1 METQRT
7 EKKKKMGILLLSQGL
22 RALLDCV
29 CMCVCVHMD
38 SGAHVC
44 SHAYAQ
50 VCAFTEIENLTSLSS
65 ATIQL
70 SLFVRALLLLWISLN
85 RLV

>member
-7 EKKKKMGILLLSQGL
+7 EKKKKMGILLLSKGL
-22 RALLDCV
+22 RALFDCV
-29 CMCVCVHMD
+29 CMYVCVCVHMD

-44 SHAYAQ
+44 SYAHAQ
-50 VCAFTEIENLTSLSS
+50 VCAFTEIGNLSSLSTG
-65 ATIQL
+65 TIQL
-70 SLFVRALLLLWISLN
+70 FRALLLLWIPLN

>member
-7 EKKKKMGILLLSQGL
+7 QKKKKMGILLLSQGL

-29 CMCVCVHMD
+29 HVCVHMD

-50 VCAFTEIENLTSLSS
+50 VCAFTEIGNLSSLS
-65 ATIQL
+65 AGTIQL
-70 SLFVRALLLLWISLN
+70 FRALLMLWISLN